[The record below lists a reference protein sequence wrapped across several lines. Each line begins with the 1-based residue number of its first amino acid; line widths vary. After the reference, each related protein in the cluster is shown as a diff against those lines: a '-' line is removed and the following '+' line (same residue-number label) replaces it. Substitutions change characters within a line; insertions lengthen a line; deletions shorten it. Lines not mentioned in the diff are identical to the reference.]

1 MFVYLDIIV
10 INTEKKNC
18 HGKFNAWFKST
29 GKQL

>member
-10 INTEKKNC
+10 INTEKKS